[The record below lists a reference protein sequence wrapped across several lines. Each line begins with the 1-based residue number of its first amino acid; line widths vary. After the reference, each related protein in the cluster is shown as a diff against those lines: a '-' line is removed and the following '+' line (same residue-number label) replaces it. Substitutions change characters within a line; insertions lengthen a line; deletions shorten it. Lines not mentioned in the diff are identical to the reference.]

1 MIGFQKNFL
10 CSPFVVLPSFLS
22 SDQKIDRSKMCGRKL
37 VALSSILCVYKFLK
51 ETVSRQNLSKKLLSN
66 YFDCTLDNSNV
77 LSKFVFGK
85 GILSFDFQT
94 GAFVFDISTE

>member
-1 MIGFQKNFL
+1 M
-10 CSPFVVLPSFLS
+10 
-22 SDQKIDRSKMCGRKL
+22 
-37 VALSSILCVYKFLK
+37 ALSSILCVYKFLK

>member
-1 MIGFQKNFL
+1 M
-10 CSPFVVLPSFLS
+10 VLPSFLS
-22 SDQKIDRSKMCGRKL
+22 SDQKIDRSKMCGEEVKS
-37 VALSSILCVYKFLK
+37 VALSSILSVYKFLK
-51 ETVSRQNLSKKLLSN
+51 ETVSRQNLYQNLLSN

-85 GILSFDFQT
+85 RILSFDFQT

>member
-1 MIGFQKNFL
+1 M
-10 CSPFVVLPSFLS
+10 VLPSFLS
-22 SDQKIDRSKMCGRKL
+22 SDQRLIDQRCAGRKL
-37 VALSSILCVYKFLK
+37 VALSSILCVYK

-66 YFDCTLDNSNV
+66 YFDCTWDNLNV

-94 GAFVFDISTE
+94 EAFVFDISTE